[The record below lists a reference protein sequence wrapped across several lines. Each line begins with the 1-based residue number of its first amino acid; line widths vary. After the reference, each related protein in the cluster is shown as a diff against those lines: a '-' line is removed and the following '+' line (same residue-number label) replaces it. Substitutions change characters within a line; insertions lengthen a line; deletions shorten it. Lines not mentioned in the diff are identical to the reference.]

1 MRALAHVP
9 LLSMAAPRRVLV
21 IGFGVGNTVHA
32 ATLHPSVERVD
43 VAELSPH
50 VLAHA
55 DYFRDGHARRAA
67 RPEGHC
73 LSSTTGASTSR

>member
-43 VAELSPH
+43 VAELSRH

-55 DYFRDGHARRAA
+55 AYFRAA
-67 RPEGHC
+67 TRDVLHDPKVQP
-73 LSSTTGASTSR
+73 SI